1 MTLYDIIMYDAII
14 RHGIIVIGNSNINSK
29 EYMFQGNSNRNR

>member
-1 MTLYDIIMYDAII
+1 MITLYDTII
-14 RHGIIVIGNSNINSK
+14 RHRVIVIGNSNINSK